1 MKKSEVVKLVN
12 KLKGQHVETDYGP
25 SLIRGIVKDDNGKEF
40 VELAEFGEE
49 IYHLN
54 FKNFVD
60 MMKDHQADLFN
71 EEKMEEKKMKKFNAV
86 NKRNGKEFIVTM
98 MEDKAVTFD
107 VEKKVEKEVSL
118 ATIKRWFELGEE
130 IVEVKKEKKAPKKA
144 KMSEKE
150 KIQKAQ
156 RPADERATKKDGS
169 KRKDDFRPKLDVD
182 QVLEIRAKFREGVK
196 KSHLAKEYGVSFRTI
211 TCIVEYIMWKHVA

>member
-1 MKKSEVVKLVN
+1 
-12 KLKGQHVETDYGP
+12 
-25 SLIRGIVKDDNGKEF
+25 
-40 VELAEFGEE
+40 
-49 IYHLN
+49 
-54 FKNFVD
+54 
-60 MMKDHQADLFN
+60 
-71 EEKMEEKKMKKFNAV
+71 MKKFNAV
-86 NKRNGKEFIVTM
+86 NKRNGKEFVVTM
-98 MEDKAVTFD
+98 MEDKAITFD
-107 VEKKVEKEVSL
+107 VVKKVEKEVSL

-144 KMSEKE
+144 KMNEEE

-196 KSHLAKEYGVSFRTI
+196 KSHLAREYNVSFRTI